1 MYMQVQRVWNRW
13 RTTAKSLK
21 PKFNL
26 FVKQVSA
33 SIGMA
38 EPHIDIK
45 SSIAFTV
52 FLKAFGGLLFIIIS
66 SFGAFILVCTL
77 LLHALYQ
84 ELFHVKGVSRCIL
97 LWLPLNVDLQ
107 HHVFL
112 N

>member
-26 FVKQVSA
+26 FVKQ
-33 SIGMA
+33 
-38 EPHIDIK
+38 IK